1 MIYALYHDIIKMK
14 RELIESITGY
24 FVAMLVIIVMSFCII
39 SIVVLRMMIAQLLAE
54 ILLVR
59 DDDFRVL
66 FSDGGRLSTSEL
78 NCILTYVALNR
89 S

>member
-78 NCILTYVALNR
+78 NCILSYVALNR

>member
-66 FSDGGRLSTSEL
+66 FSDGGRLSTSEV
-78 NCILTYVALNR
+78 NCILSYVALNR